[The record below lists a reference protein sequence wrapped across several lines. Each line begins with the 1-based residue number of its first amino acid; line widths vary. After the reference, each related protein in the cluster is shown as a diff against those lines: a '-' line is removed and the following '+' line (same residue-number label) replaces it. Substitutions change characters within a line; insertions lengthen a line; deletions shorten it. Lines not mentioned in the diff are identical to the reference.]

1 MTSIRAT
8 CHTEGC
14 GVVRGFSFDMDGA
27 EARRLQRK
35 VLAVAGWL
43 TLGDSTYCVEC
54 TRMFRIALP
63 RMNADQRR
71 AIQSA
76 LADALFMGRCEIVGV

>member
-1 MTSIRAT
+1 MTAIRAT
-8 CHTEGC
+8 CNTSGC
-14 GVVRGFSFDMDGA
+14 SVVRGFTFAMDPP
-27 EARRLQRK
+27 EAKRLQRK

-43 TLGDSTYCVEC
+43 VVGESTYCAEC
-54 TRMFRIALP
+54 TSMFRLALP

-76 LADALFMGRCEIVGV
+76 LSDALFMGRCEIVGV

>member
-1 MTSIRAT
+1 MTAIKAT
-8 CHTEGC
+8 CNTSGC
-14 GVVRGFSFDMDGA
+14 SVVRGFTFDMDPP
-27 EARRLQRK
+27 EAKRLQRK

-43 TLGDSTYCVEC
+43 TLGDSTYCEEC

-71 AIQSA
+71 TIQSA
-76 LADALFMGRCEIVGV
+76 LADALFLGRCEVVGV